1 MAEIQW
7 IKLKVDMFDNEKIKL
22 IESMPDADSILVIWI
37 KLLTYAGKANSNGY
51 IMLTEN
57 IPMNEEEIATIFN
70 RNINTIRYAFEVFSR
85 YGMIEKNANAFRI
98 KNWESHQNIEG
109 MEKIREQNRLRKAQ
123 QRERERKSL
132 PEKEGAKSHVTSR
145 DGHAT
150 ELELEE
156 DIEKEKERDIN
167 TTHSSNAIERDF
179 EKWWNQYDKKIDRK
193 KAYQKFKLCYK
204 KHGFEQ
210 IEKGTTA
217 YLYVVDEKQYQKN
230 PTTFLNGESY
240 LDIDGYREL
249 YKQKLVAEKQKEH
262 VINNRYQN
270 TAAETR
276 PKWLDEEKEKKRVNV
291 QELKT
296 ATDDKELSD
305 LIAKFR
311 ES

>member
-132 PEKEGAKSHVTSR
+132 TENSIAKSHATSR
-145 DGHAT
+145 DSHAT
-150 ELELEE
+150 ELELDKEL
-156 DIEKEKERDIN
+156 DIDKEKDIK
-167 TTHSSNAIERDF
+167 NAQSENPIASDF
-179 EKWWNQYDKKIDRK
+179 EEWWNLYDKKLDRK
-193 KAYQKFKLCYK
+193 KSYTTFKRCYK
-204 KHGFEQ
+204 KHGYDQ
-210 IEKGTTA
+210 ILEGTRA
-217 YLYVVDEKQYQKN
+217 YLKTVDNKQYQRY
-230 PTTFLNGESY
+230 PTTFLNNESY
-240 LDIDGYREL
+240 LDIEEFENIAKEKINGFKPQNKNNYEGYAINKDKLEKMEQQRQQDIKDGYM
-249 YKQKLVAEKQKEH
+249 
-262 VINNRYQN
+262 
-270 TAAETR
+270 
-276 PKWLDEEKEKKRVNV
+276 P
-291 QELKT
+291 
-296 ATDDKELSD
+296 
-305 LIAKFR
+305 FG
-311 ES
+311 